1 MRLAFQ
7 VTTLIVSL
15 LMAFFSVP
23 TAKAD
28 PLTIVAI
35 IGISTV
41 VVASAVDIAIPDED
55 AKKDMMA
62 EMEGSGGRSELSAA
76 RSAQGPSD
84 AETETAAPQ
93 TVTAGLPTDSIVVK
107 R

>member
-1 MRLAFQ
+1 
-7 VTTLIVSL
+7 
-15 LMAFFSVP
+15 
-23 TAKAD
+23 
-28 PLTIVAI
+28 
-35 IGISTV
+35 
-41 VVASAVDIAIPDED
+41 
-55 AKKDMMA
+55 MMA

-84 AETETAAPQ
+84 AETETAAPR